1 MEDPEREAD
10 VSELQRL
17 VAVEEQRARLA
28 AQELPALNRKPWK
41 LRQTFGFR
49 KMFPNWNTHFPHFRI
64 CSVRELIC
72 LGAKPRIT
80 VHNFME
86 VCWEK
91 CVDKPG
97 SKLDSRTET
106 CLANCVNRFI
116 DTTLS
121 ITNRFA
127 QIIQKG
133 GH

>member
-1 MEDPEREAD
+1 MAAELGQEAE
-10 VSELQRL
+10 VAELQRL
-17 VAVEEQRARLA
+17 VAAEEQRARLT
-28 AQELPALNRKPWK
+28 AQ
-41 LRQTFGFR
+41 
-49 KMFPNWNTHFPHFRI
+49 
-64 CSVRELIC
+64 
-72 LGAKPRIT
+72 
-80 VHNFME
+80 VHTFME

-121 ITNRFA
+121 VTNRFA
-127 QIIQKG
+127 QLMQKG

>member
-1 MEDPEREAD
+1 MESHRCQSVSSAMEDPEREAD

-28 AQELPALNRKPWK
+28 AQ
-41 LRQTFGFR
+41 
-49 KMFPNWNTHFPHFRI
+49 
-64 CSVRELIC
+64 
-72 LGAKPRIT
+72 

>member
-1 MEDPEREAD
+1 MAERMEAD

-17 VAVEEQRARLA
+17 VAPKEQQARL
-28 AQELPALNRKPWK
+28 
-41 LRQTFGFR
+41 T
-49 KMFPNWNTHFPHFRI
+49 TH
-64 CSVRELIC
+64 
-72 LGAKPRIT
+72 

-91 CVDKPG
+91 RVDKPG

-106 CLANCVNRFI
+106 CLTNCINCFI

-121 ITNRFA
+121 ITTNCLA
-127 QIIQKG
+127 QIVQKG

>member
-1 MEDPEREAD
+1 MAARQVNFVPPFPQEHFLLLCALDLLLIKIL
-10 VSELQRL
+10 VS
-17 VAVEEQRARLA
+17 V
-28 AQELPALNRKPWK
+28 
-41 LRQTFGFR
+41 
-49 KMFPNWNTHFPHFRI
+49 FPSMQI
-64 CSVRELIC
+64 
-72 LGAKPRIT
+72 
-80 VHNFME
+80 HNFME
-86 VCWEK
+86 VCWDK

-127 QIIQKG
+127 QIVQKG

>member
-1 MEDPEREAD
+1 MDELEREVD
-10 VSELQRL
+10 VSELQRM
-17 VAVEEQRARLA
+17 VAAEEQRARLT
-28 AQELPALNRKPWK
+28 AQ
-41 LRQTFGFR
+41 
-49 KMFPNWNTHFPHFRI
+49 
-64 CSVRELIC
+64 
-72 LGAKPRIT
+72 

-97 SKLDSRTET
+97 SKLDSRTES

-121 ITNRFA
+121 VTNRFA
-127 QIIQKG
+127 QVLQKG

>member
-1 MEDPEREAD
+1 MEDPEREAKA
-10 VSELQRL
+10 SELQRL
-17 VAVEEQRARLA
+17 VAVEEQRARLT
-28 AQELPALNRKPWK
+28 AQ
-41 LRQTFGFR
+41 
-49 KMFPNWNTHFPHFRI
+49 
-64 CSVRELIC
+64 
-72 LGAKPRIT
+72 

-86 VCWEK
+86 VCWDK

-106 CLANCVNRFI
+106 CLANCVNSFI

-127 QIIQKG
+127 QILQKG

>member
-1 MEDPEREAD
+1 MVELEKETETA
-10 VSELQRL
+10 ELQRM
-17 VAVEEQRARLA
+17 VAAEEQRARLT
-28 AQELPALNRKPWK
+28 AQ
-41 LRQTFGFR
+41 
-49 KMFPNWNTHFPHFRI
+49 
-64 CSVRELIC
+64 
-72 LGAKPRIT
+72 

-121 ITNRFA
+121 ITHRFA